1 MEQNNQLERI
11 VSEHSRSIK
20 ELEKRVS
27 ELESNSKVQN
37 FQFRIIMDSL
47 QELKNDLKDIKAKPS
62 KRWDLIIT
70 TAITGIVGWLIGSVL
85 K

>member
-1 MEQNNQLERI
+1 MEQNSQVERTL
-11 VSEHSRSIK
+11 VEHTTTIK
-20 ELEKRVS
+20 ELEKRVT
-27 ELESNSKVQN
+27 ELESNSKVQS

-47 QELKNDLKDIKAKPS
+47 QELKNDLKEIKSKPS

>member
-11 VSEHSRSIK
+11 VSEHSTSIK

-27 ELESNSKVQN
+27 ELESNSKIQS

>member
-1 MEQNNQLERI
+1 MEQNSQVERTLI
-11 VSEHSRSIK
+11 EHTTTIK
-20 ELEKRVS
+20 ELEKRVT
-27 ELESNSKVQN
+27 ELESNSKVQS

-47 QELKNDLKDIKAKPS
+47 QELKNDLKEITSKPS

-70 TAITGIVGWLIGSVL
+70 TVITGIVGWLIGSVL

>member
-1 MEQNNQLERI
+1 MEQNSQVERTLI
-11 VSEHSRSIK
+11 EHTTTIK
-20 ELEKRVS
+20 ELEKRVT
-27 ELESNSKVQN
+27 ELESNSKVQS

-47 QELKNDLKDIKAKPS
+47 QELKNDLKEIKSKPS

>member
-1 MEQNNQLERI
+1 MEQNSQVERTLT
-11 VSEHSRSIK
+11 EHTTTIK
-20 ELEKRVS
+20 ELEKRVT
-27 ELESNSKVQN
+27 ELESNSKVQS

-47 QELKNDLKDIKAKPS
+47 QELKTDLKEIKSKPS

>member
-1 MEQNNQLERI
+1 MEQNSQVERTLI
-11 VSEHSRSIK
+11 EHTTTIK
-20 ELEKRVS
+20 ELEKRVT
-27 ELESNSKVQN
+27 ELESNSKVQS

-47 QELKNDLKDIKAKPS
+47 QELKTDLKEIKSKPS

>member
-1 MEQNNQLERI
+1 MEQNSQVERTL
-11 VSEHSRSIK
+11 VEHTTTIK
-20 ELEKRVS
+20 ELEKRVT
-27 ELESNSKVQN
+27 ELESNSKVQS

-47 QELKNDLKDIKAKPS
+47 QELKTDLKEIKSKPS

>member
-11 VSEHSRSIK
+11 VSEHSTSIK

-27 ELESNSKVQN
+27 ELESNSKVQS

>member
-1 MEQNNQLERI
+1 MEQNSQVERTL
-11 VSEHSRSIK
+11 VEHTTTIK
-20 ELEKRVS
+20 ELEKRVT

-47 QELKNDLKDIKAKPS
+47 QELKNDLKEIKSKPS

>member
-11 VSEHSRSIK
+11 VSEHSTSIK

-27 ELESNSKVQN
+27 ELESNSKVQS

-47 QELKNDLKDIKAKPS
+47 QELKNDLKEIKSKPS